1 MKNEKLGFLDY
12 LLLIVLLG
20 LMILSTSCT
29 KEDIVY
35 DEPTL
40 ELDARLPQDTNGY
53 YHLKLNP
60 TTNQTIHRIDGMVTN
75 ISEPTKVSFSSNLS
89 WVFMGE
95 SVPTSNFSSWATPD
109 DPSISNVI
117 APIYGMRT
125 DTLTLICRVNEW
137 NVIQK
142 LNIVLE

>member
-1 MKNEKLGFLDY
+1 M
-12 LLLIVLLG
+12 
-20 LMILSTSCT
+20 
-29 KEDIVY
+29 
-35 DEPTL
+35 

-60 TTNQTIHRIDGMVTN
+60 NTNQTIHRIDGRVTN
-75 ISEPTKVSFSSNLS
+75 ILEPTKVSFISNLS

-125 DTLTLICRVNEW
+125 DTLTLVCRVNEW
-137 NVIQK
+137 DIIQK

>member
-1 MKNEKLGFLDY
+1 MKNDKLGFLDY
-12 LLLIVLLG
+12 IILVLLLGVL
-20 LMILSTSCT
+20 ILSTSCT

-35 DEPTL
+35 DEPIL
-40 ELDARLPQDTNGY
+40 ELDARLPHDTNGY

-60 TTNQTIHRIDGMVTN
+60 NTNQTIHRVDGMVTN

-95 SVPTSNFSSWATPD
+95 NVPTSNFSSWATPD
-109 DPSISNVI
+109 DPSISNII
-117 APIYGMRT
+117 APIYSMKT
-125 DTLTLICRVNEW
+125 DTLTLVCEVNEW
-137 NVIQK
+137 NIIQE

>member
-1 MKNEKLGFLDY
+1 MKNDKLGFLDY
-12 LLLIVLLG
+12 IILVLLLGVL
-20 LMILSTSCT
+20 ILSTSCT

-35 DEPTL
+35 DEPIL
-40 ELDARLPQDTNGY
+40 ELDARLPHDTNGY

-60 TTNQTIHRIDGMVTN
+60 NTNQTIHRIDGIVTN

-117 APIYGMRT
+117 APIYSMRT
-125 DTLTLICRVNEW
+125 DTLTLVCRVNEW
-137 NVIQK
+137 NIIQK